1 MNMEYRPLG
10 TTDVKVSV
18 ICLGTMTFGEQNT
31 QAEGAEQL
39 DYALEQGVNFID
51 TAEMYAVPPKAE
63 TYGRTEEIIGH
74 WLAARKKRDDVII
87 ATKIA
92 GPAPGMPWVRRGE
105 ISLGR
110 AQVMEAIE
118 GSLRR
123 LQTDY
128 VDLYQ
133 VHWPERPVNSFGRLG
148 FPEDSVTGKEA
159 DEILETL
166 RALRELQMAG
176 KVRHIGLSNE
186 TPWGVM
192 TWLRHHA
199 AGNLPR
205 VASIQNPYNLLNR
218 SFEVGLAEVALQE
231 KVGLLAYAPL
241 AAGALSGKYLDGN
254 VPKGSRWDIDSRV
267 SRYKRP
273 KTDEAVRAYH
283 EVAKKHGLEP
293 TQMAIAFCNRQSFL
307 TSTIIG
313 ATKMEQLK
321 SDIAAKNVKLSGD
334 AVADINAVHALISNP
349 CP

>member
-1 MNMEYRPLG
+1 MEYRPLG

-31 QAEGAEQL
+31 QAEGAAQL
-39 DYALEQGVNFID
+39 DYALAQGVNFID

-105 ISLGR
+105 TSLGR

-148 FPEDSVTGKEA
+148 FPEDIVTGQEA
-159 DEILETL
+159 EEILETL
-166 RALRELQMAG
+166 RALRELQMSG

-205 VASIQNPYNLLNR
+205 VVSIQNPYNLLNR

-283 EVAKKHGLEP
+283 DVAKKHGLEP

-313 ATKMEQLK
+313 ATKMDQLK
-321 SDIAAKNVKLSGD
+321 SDIAAKDVKLSDD